1 MTDTLMGKTAL
12 VTGAAG
18 AIGAGI
24 CRTLMKA
31 GVNVGATDISTEA
44 LEGLRSELNAVD
56 PGAILATPM
65 DVTEPESVTRGFDA
79 VINEWGRLDIVVVNA
94 GIASAGS
101 LMDIKLE
108 AFRKIERVNTEGVL
122 LTLAEAGRRFKSQG
136 SGGDVVLVST
146 KNVFCPGAGFGA
158 YSATK
163 AAAHQLARIA
173 SLEYAA
179 FGVRV
184 NMVAPDAVF
193 ADGDRKSGLWQEV
206 GPARMQ
212 ARGLDE
218 EGLVE
223 YYRQRNLLKSR
234 VTPEDV
240 ARAVMFFV
248 SHQTP
253 TTGCTIPVDGGLPDA
268 TPR

>member
-1 MTDTLMGKTAL
+1 MKQALSGKTAL

-24 CRTLMKA
+24 CRALLKQGA
-31 GVNVGATDISTEA
+31 GVAAADISGD
-44 LEGLRSELNAVD
+44 GLRVLTAELGGTGEIVAVS
-56 PGAILATPM
+56 M
-65 DVTEPESVTRGFDA
+65 DVSDAESVRDGFQE
-79 VINEWGRLDIVVVNA
+79 VVRRWGRIDIVVANA
-94 GIASAGS
+94 GIAAAGP
-101 LMDIKLE
+101 LTEIDIE
-108 AFRKIERVNTEGVL
+108 TFRKVERVNTEGVL
-122 LTLAEAGRRFKSQG
+122 LTLAEAGRRFQSQG
-136 SGGDVVLVST
+136 TGGDIVLIST
-146 KNVFCPGAGFGA
+146 KNVFSPGAGFGA

-173 SLEYAA
+173 GLEFAE

-193 ADGDRKSGLWQEV
+193 GDEARKSGLWREV
-206 GPARMQ
+206 GPARMK

-218 EGLVE
+218 EGLEE
-223 YYRQRNLLKSR
+223 YYRQRNLLKVR
-234 VTPEDV
+234 VTAEDV

-248 SHQTP
+248 TRQTP
-253 TTGCTIPVDGGLPDA
+253 TTGCTIPVDGGLPDS